1 MSNTIVIVYLGANRI
16 EIGRSADA
24 CPQEI
29 IAWKTGSINEK
40 NREEL
45 KKIFEHYFHNWQQS
59 WENRETKC

>member
-45 KKIFEHYFHNWQQS
+45 KKYLNITSKFATS
-59 WENRETKC
+59 WEIEKYKC